1 MSSIFIYTNMKTKIN
16 VFLKEVSEYGSAP
29 YYALA
34 NQETHHNTQNTV
46 ENSVTEVLDRQ
57 SSPTEIL
64 DTIFTDAE
72 KFQKIFNLA
81 TKRHEEKLVGLTGY
95 VRIEEIE
102 RFTKLLMTLM
112 SKLPNDVPGRLNLA
126 AESARAHLEY
136 LIARLKLST
145 ATRMASLHNGI
156 TPTIA

>member
-16 VFLKEVSEYGSAP
+16 VYLKEVSEYGSAP
-29 YYALA
+29 YYTPAS
-34 NQETHHNTQNTV
+34 QETDNTQNTV
-46 ENSVTEVLDRQ
+46 QNSVTEVLDKK
-57 SSPTEIL
+57 SSITGIL
-64 DTIFTDAE
+64 DTIFTDAK
-72 KFQKIFNLA
+72 KFEEICNLA
-81 TKRHEEKLVGLTGY
+81 AKRHEENLVGLTGS

-145 ATRMASLHNGI
+145 ATRMASLHNSI